1 MADLEMISIGNNLNG
16 DPVYQVGSRN
26 SDGKMMLASTTIMTE
41 AEAKA
46 MIASKA
52 SAEVVEEAEVIEEV
66 IEEAEVVE
74 EAEVIEEAEESVDV
88 DSMSKVQLETY
99 MREHGIELDRRKKKK
114 DLLAQVKA
122 FFKE

>member
-52 SAEVVEEAEVIEEV
+52 SAEE
-66 IEEAEVVE
+66 VE

-88 DSMSKVQLETY
+88 DSMSKVQLEAY

-114 DLLAQVKA
+114 ELLAQVKA

>member
-52 SAEVVEEAEVIEEV
+52 SAEEVEEAEVV
-66 IEEAEVVE
+66 
-74 EAEVIEEAEESVDV
+74 EEAEESVDV
-88 DSMSKVQLETY
+88 DSMSKVQLEAY

-114 DLLAQVKA
+114 ELLAQVKA

>member
-1 MADLEMISIGNNLNG
+1 MADLEMISIGSNLDG

-26 SDGKMMLASTTIMTE
+26 SDGKIMLASNTIMTE
-41 AEAKA
+41 AEARA

-52 SAEVVEEAEVIEEV
+52 SGEVIEAV
-66 IEEAEVVE
+66 AEPVVE
-74 EAEVIEEAEESVDV
+74 EAEVIEEAEEINDTVVDV
-88 DSMSKVQLETY
+88 DSMSKLQLEAY

-114 DLLAQVKA
+114 DLLSQVKA

>member
-1 MADLEMISIGNNLNG
+1 MADLEMISIGSNLDG

-52 SAEVVEEAEVIEEV
+52 SAEVVEEAEVIEEA
-66 IEEAEVVE
+66 EEM
-74 EAEVIEEAEESVDV
+74 EEAEEINDTVVDV
-88 DSMSKVQLETY
+88 DSMSKLQLEAY

-114 DLLAQVKA
+114 DLLSQVKA

>member
-1 MADLEMISIGNNLNG
+1 MADLEMISIGSNLDG

-52 SAEVVEEAEVIEEV
+52 SGEVIEAVAEPVVEEAEEINDTV
-66 IEEAEVVE
+66 
-74 EAEVIEEAEESVDV
+74 VDV
-88 DSMSKVQLETY
+88 DSMSKLQLEAY

-114 DLLAQVKA
+114 DLLSQVKA

>member
-1 MADLEMISIGNNLNG
+1 MADLEMISIGSNLDG

-26 SDGKMMLASTTIMTE
+26 SDGKIMLASNTIMTE
-41 AEAKA
+41 AEARA

-52 SAEVVEEAEVIEEV
+52 SGEVIEAVAEPVVEEAEEINDTV
-66 IEEAEVVE
+66 
-74 EAEVIEEAEESVDV
+74 VDV
-88 DSMSKVQLETY
+88 DSMSKLQLEAY

-114 DLLAQVKA
+114 DLLSQVKA

>member
-1 MADLEMISIGNNLNG
+1 MADLEMISIGNNLDG

-41 AEAKA
+41 AEARA

-52 SAEVVEEAEVIEEV
+52 SGEVIEAV
-66 IEEAEVVE
+66 AEEPVVE
-74 EAEVIEEAEESVDV
+74 VNDTVVDV
-88 DSMSKVQLETY
+88 DNMSKLQLEAY

-114 DLLAQVKA
+114 DLLSQVKA

>member
-52 SAEVVEEAEVIEEV
+52 SAEVVEEAEVIEE
-66 IEEAEVVE
+66 AEVVE

-88 DSMSKVQLETY
+88 DSMSKLQLEAY

-114 DLLAQVKA
+114 DLLSQVKA

>member
-1 MADLEMISIGNNLNG
+1 MADLEMISIGSNLDG

-52 SAEVVEEAEVIEEV
+52 SAEVVEEAEVIEE
-66 IEEAEVVE
+66 
-74 EAEVIEEAEESVDV
+74 AEEINDTVVDV
-88 DSMSKVQLETY
+88 DSMSKLQLEAY

-114 DLLAQVKA
+114 DLLSQVKA

>member
-52 SAEVVEEAEVIEEV
+52 SAEVVEEAEVIEE
-66 IEEAEVVE
+66 
-74 EAEVIEEAEESVDV
+74 AEEINDTVVDV
-88 DSMSKVQLETY
+88 DSMSKLQLEAY